1 MNVIEEKGVKMES
14 QSSKKGINLLYFL
27 FWMSSYQLLC
37 VGLLF
42 WLDILPWYGN
52 VSNIKEFGEK

>member
-14 QSSKKGINLLYFL
+14 KSSKKGINLMYFL
-27 FWMSSYQLLC
+27 FWTSSYQLLC

-52 VSNIKEFGEK
+52 VGNIQEFGEK